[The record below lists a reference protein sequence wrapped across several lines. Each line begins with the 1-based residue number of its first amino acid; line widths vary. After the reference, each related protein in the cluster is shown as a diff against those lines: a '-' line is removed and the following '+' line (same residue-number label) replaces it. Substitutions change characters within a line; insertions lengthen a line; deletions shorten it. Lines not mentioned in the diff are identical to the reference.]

1 MFSPVDSSNFH
12 DDPTLGI
19 NLQPLTTTYVEVEGI
34 ESDIKRVSS
43 MFYEETVHLSYKLPK
58 HLKKSR
64 NFLQPYL
71 DIKHSKLNY
80 RQVTISIDLAKVFVE
95 EYIAC
100 FGDNVGINNL
110 LEDILHD
117 MDRLKKE
124 EYSNPPP
131 LYGIHSSV
139 RMKGFLFSLKEK
151 WNSVAI
157 STSGALTFQSIFKM
171 HSSFSIKEIL

>member
-1 MFSPVDSSNFH
+1 MFSPVDSSNFY

-19 NLQPLTTTYVEVEGI
+19 NLQPLTTTYSEVEGI

-71 DIKHSKLNY
+71 NIKHSKLNY
-80 RQVTISIDLAKVFVE
+80 RQLTISIDFAKVFVE
-95 EYIAC
+95 ECVAF

-110 LEDILHD
+110 LKDILRD
-117 MDRLKKE
+117 MDRLKVYY
-124 EYSNPPP
+124 YS
-131 LYGIHSSV
+131 
-139 RMKGFLFSLKEK
+139 
-151 WNSVAI
+151 NSVAYFHFY
-157 STSGALTFQSIFKM
+157 S
-171 HSSFSIKEIL
+171 